1 MSEEIET
8 TKISE
13 LSRSTSF
20 SGACVSG
27 VDSNGNTKKF
37 PIDGLGE
44 IDNKVDKVQGKGLS
58 TNDYSNEDKTK
69 LGNIASG
76 AQVNVIEVIKVN
88 GTVQTVT
95 DKTVNITTAVD
106 PEVISNAEID
116 ALFN

>member
-13 LSRSTSF
+13 LSRSTVF

-44 IDNKVDKVQGKGLS
+44 IDNKVDKVTGKGLS

-69 LGNIASG
+69 LGNIAAG
-76 AQVNVIEVIKVN
+76 AQVNVLEGIKVDGVAQAILN
-88 GTVQTVT
+88 
-95 DKTVNITTAVD
+95 KYVNLTT
-106 PEVISNAEID
+106 ISDAEID
-116 ALFN
+116 ALFD

>member
-13 LSRSTSF
+13 LSRSTVF

-58 TNDYSNEDKTK
+58 TNDFSNEDKTK

-76 AQVNVIEVIKVN
+76 AQVNVLEGIKVN
-88 GTVQTVT
+88 GVAQTIS
-95 DKTVNITTAVD
+95 DKYVNLTT
-106 PEVISNAEID
+106 ISNAEID
-116 ALFN
+116 ALFD

>member
-44 IDNKVDKVQGKGLS
+44 IGNKVDKVTGKGLS

-69 LGNIASG
+69 LGNIAPG
-76 AQVNVIEVIKVN
+76 AQVNVLEGIKVD
-88 GTVQTVT
+88 GVAQSIS
-95 DKTVNITTAVD
+95 DKYVNLTT
-106 PEVISNAEID
+106 ISDSEID
-116 ALFN
+116 ALFD

>member
-44 IDNKVDKVQGKGLS
+44 IGNKVDKVTGKGLS

-69 LGNIASG
+69 LGNISPG
-76 AQVNVIEVIKVN
+76 AQVNVLEGIKVD
-88 GTVQTVT
+88 GVAQAIS
-95 DKTVNITTAVD
+95 DKYVNLTT
-106 PEVISNAEID
+106 ISDSEID
-116 ALFN
+116 ALFD

>member
-13 LSRSTSF
+13 LSRSTAF
-20 SGACVSG
+20 SGAYVSG

-37 PIDGLGE
+37 PIDSLGE

-69 LGNIASG
+69 LGNIAPG
-76 AQVNVIEVIKVN
+76 AQVNVLETISVG
-88 GTVQTVT
+88 GTALEIT
-95 DKTVNITTAVD
+95 DKGANIELATDAD
-106 PEVISNAEID
+106 ID
-116 ALFN
+116 ALFD

>member
-44 IDNKVDKVQGKGLS
+44 IDNKVDKVTGKGLS

-76 AQVNVIEVIKVN
+76 AQVNVLEGIKVN
-88 GTVQTVT
+88 GVAQSIS
-95 DKTVNITTAVD
+95 DKYVNLTT
-106 PEVISNAEID
+106 ISDAEID
-116 ALFN
+116 ALFD

>member
-44 IDNKVDKVQGKGLS
+44 IDNKVDKVTGKGLS

-69 LGNIASG
+69 LGNIESG
-76 AQVNVIEVIKVN
+76 AQVNVLEGIKVD
-88 GTVQTVT
+88 GVAQSIS
-95 DKTVNITTAVD
+95 DKYVNLTT
-106 PEVISNAEID
+106 ISDSEID

>member
-69 LGNIASG
+69 LGNIAPG
-76 AQVNVIEVIKVN
+76 AQVNVLEGIKVN
-88 GTVQTVT
+88 GVAQSIS
-95 DKTVNITTAVD
+95 DKYVNLTT
-106 PEVISNAEID
+106 ISDSEID
-116 ALFN
+116 ALFD

>member
-13 LSRSTSF
+13 LSRSTAF

-44 IDNKVDKVQGKGLS
+44 INNKVDKVTGKGLS

-69 LGNIASG
+69 LGNIALG
-76 AQVNVIEVIKVN
+76 AQVNVLEGIKVN
-88 GTVQTVT
+88 GVAQSIS
-95 DKTVNITTAVD
+95 DKYVNLTT
-106 PEVISNAEID
+106 ISDSEID
-116 ALFN
+116 ALFD